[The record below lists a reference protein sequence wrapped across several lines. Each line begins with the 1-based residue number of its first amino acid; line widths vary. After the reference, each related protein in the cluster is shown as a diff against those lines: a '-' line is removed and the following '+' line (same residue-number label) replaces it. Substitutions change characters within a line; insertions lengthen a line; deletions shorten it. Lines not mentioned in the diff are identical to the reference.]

1 MWSKSN
7 RGTCAAH
14 LQITTNLQTF
24 LVTINIL
31 CLSLLVIFICL
42 QSASFYCCVG
52 LLIDSAE
59 TGVRWRHAAF
69 HAEKGGHPLF

>member
-1 MWSKSN
+1 MWSKPK

-14 LQITTNLQTF
+14 LQITTNLQTL

-52 LLIDSAE
+52 LLIDGAE
-59 TGVRWRHAAF
+59 TDVRWRHAAP
-69 HAEKGGHPLF
+69 HAEEGGRPLF